1 MTKVML
7 NGEEIELVDE
17 LEPGY
22 LELDKL
28 TDEDL
33 GIDEQ
38 VDTIE
43 IRPINLDDTQKL
55 EFPDLSSTQ
64 EIPVG
69 DNNE

>member
-1 MTKVML
+1 MTKVLL
-7 NGEEIELVDE
+7 NGEYIELVDE

-33 GIDEQ
+33 GIDNQE
-38 VDTIE
+38 DTIE
-43 IRPINLDDTQKL
+43 INPINLEDTQ
-55 EFPDLSSTQ
+55 EFVFPDLSSTQ